1 VDKPEQRVDPDHARI
16 RVLYRI
22 PAVPARGRVLELV
35 VTGESILRGRNWAS
49 EHVVVDV
56 SGPEGAGGLP
66 FPDGSFDVVVV
77 HRTLDRMSALARRN
91 GRKFVVGDFLSQ
103 SARLLC
109 DDGLVIGCVEN
120 RLGLDRVLRGVK
132 RLFDRAVDDATVA
145 GPLSVLA
152 CHRAL
157 AAAGFKEIRLF
168 NMLPDSDAPR
178 RVMSIETSWSR
189 SECKRQVEGMRGLVG
204 PSSYAMW
211 RILAE
216 LGVSQYLGT
225 ATFFWGRKAC

>member
-1 VDKPEQRVDPDHARI
+1 
-16 RVLYRI
+16 
-22 PAVPARGRVLELV
+22 
-35 VTGESILRGRNWAS
+35 
-49 EHVVVDV
+49 
-56 SGPEGAGGLP
+56 
-66 FPDGSFDVVVV
+66 
-77 HRTLDRMSALARRN
+77 
-91 GRKFVVGDFLSQ
+91 
-103 SARLLC
+103 
-109 DDGLVIGCVEN
+109 
-120 RLGLDRVLRGVK
+120 
-132 RLFDRAVDDATVA
+132 
-145 GPLSVLA
+145 LSVLA

-157 AAAGFKEIRLF
+157 AAAGFKDIRLF